1 VRPDDASYQPIT
13 VEPLTPARWAGLRAL
28 FSEGGDPKWCWC
40 MFWRYRAKDFATS
53 TVAGNRA
60 DLEARAAEEPAP
72 GLVAI
77 DGERVVGW
85 VSLGPRSA
93 FERLE
98 RSRTIPRIDD
108 RPVWSIVCFV
118 VGRETR
124 GSGLSR
130 TLIDAAVR
138 YARDHGAPA
147 IEAYPADVEGER
159 ISPSAAYTG
168 TLSSFLAAGFV
179 RVADT
184 DSSTGGRPR
193 VIVRRELD
201 RPRTVLS
208 NIHLAGHIKG

>member
-1 VRPDDASYQPIT
+1 VGPADSRQHIA
-13 VEPLTPARWAGLRAL
+13 VEPLTPARWAGLQAL
-28 FSEGGDPKWCWC
+28 FSEGGDPKSCWC
-40 MFWRYRAKDFATS
+40 MFWRHRAKDFANR
-53 TVAGNRA
+53 TVTEHRAELQALAG
-60 DLEARAAEEPAP
+60 DEPAP

-85 VSLGPRSA
+85 VSLGPRDA

-98 RSRTIPRIDD
+98 RSRSIPRTDD

-118 VGRETR
+118 VGREAR

-130 TLIDAAVR
+130 TLIDAAVG
-138 YARDHGAPA
+138 YAGDHGAPA
-147 IEAYPADVEGER
+147 VEAYPADVGDER

-168 TLSSFLAAGFV
+168 TLSAFLAAGFV

-193 VIVRRELD
+193 VVVRREL
-201 RPRTVLS
+201 
-208 NIHLAGHIKG
+208 G

>member
-1 VRPDDASYQPIT
+1 MRADDASDQPLA
-13 VEPLTPARWAGLRAL
+13 VEPLTPARWAGLRVL

-40 MFWRYRAKDFATS
+40 MFWRYRARDFARR

-60 DLEARAAEEPAP
+60 QLEAMAADEPAP

-118 VGRETR
+118 VGREAR

-130 TLIDAAVR
+130 ILIDAAVSF
-138 YARDHGAPA
+138 ARDRGAPA
-147 IEAYPADVEGER
+147 IEAYPADVGGER
-159 ISPSAAYTG
+159 ITPSAAYTG
-168 TLSSFLAAGFV
+168 TLSTFLAAGFV

-193 VIVRRELD
+193 VVVRREL
-201 RPRTVLS
+201 
-208 NIHLAGHIKG
+208 G